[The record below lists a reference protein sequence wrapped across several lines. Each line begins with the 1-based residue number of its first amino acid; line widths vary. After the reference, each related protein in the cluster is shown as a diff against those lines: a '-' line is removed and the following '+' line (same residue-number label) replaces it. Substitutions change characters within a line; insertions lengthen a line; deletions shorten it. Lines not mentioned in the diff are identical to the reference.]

1 MWKNQNGS
9 NIGGFMENYPVMTPE
24 EHPKSNPENSPGGN
38 FEKQFQMEEE
48 YEDIHIPYGGKP
60 VLGPDGK
67 PINFFDFYKKPKKK
81 KLDNLDK
88 YLIFTFTS
96 LILYTIVSQILF
108 YVYQMEMAV
117 LTGCFFAAFGGEI
130 LMCALIKKLKL
141 HKEAELK
148 KDDSD
153 TFT

>member
-1 MWKNQNGS
+1 MNYWTPPYPGEQVNENPKIPRVENLKK
-9 NIGGFMENYPVMTPE
+9 GF
-24 EHPKSNPENSPGGN
+24 
-38 FEKQFQMEEE
+38 
-48 YEDIHIPYGGKP
+48 
-60 VLGPDGK
+60 
-67 PINFFDFYKKPKKK
+67 KKK

-96 LILYTIVSQILF
+96 LILFTIATLVIF
-108 YVYQMEMAV
+108 CITGNEPAV
-117 LTGCFFAAFGGEI
+117 LVGCFFGAFGGEI
-130 LMCALIKKLKL
+130 LMCALIKRLKL